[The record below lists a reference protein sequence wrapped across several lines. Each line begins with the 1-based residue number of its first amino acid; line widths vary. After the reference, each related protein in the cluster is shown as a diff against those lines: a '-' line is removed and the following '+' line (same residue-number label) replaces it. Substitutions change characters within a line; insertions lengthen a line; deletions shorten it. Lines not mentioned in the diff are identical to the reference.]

1 MDLDIGKQIYD
12 FTEQV
17 SEGAMLCKSGVESYL
32 KGNFEALR
40 ASITCIKDTE
50 KRGEMLRRS
59 IEQDIC
65 LKTLNPKSRSDVV
78 QLLEGMDLLIMQF
91 RDLVSQLDIESP
103 EICGGFHA
111 DFKRL
116 LEYSIEAVEAD
127 IRSCRACF
135 SNIHSFT
142 DHIHKVTF
150 WNRQSRDVS
159 IRLQRAVF
167 AQGDLTLSQK
177 MHLCSFAKQIEG
189 IAEDA
194 ESVADRLK
202 RYISKRTG

>member
-1 MDLDIGKQIYD
+1 MDFDIGQQIYD

-32 KGNFEALR
+32 KGNFEALE
-40 ASITCIKDTE
+40 ASITCIRDTE
-50 KRGEMLRRS
+50 KRAGMLRRS

-65 LKTLNPKSRSDVV
+65 LKTLVPKSRSDVMR
-78 QLLEGMDLLIMQF
+78 LLEGMDLLIEQF
-91 RDLVSQLDIESP
+91 RELVSQLNIESP

-127 IRSCRACF
+127 VRSCRACF
-135 SNIHSFT
+135 SNIHSFS

-150 WNRQSRDVS
+150 WKRQSLDVS

-177 MHLCSFAKQIEG
+177 MHLRSFAQQIEG

-194 ESVADRLK
+194 EWVADRLK
-202 RYISKRTG
+202 RYISKHA